1 MSLLASIPAPTRDL
15 ARDEAPAPVAAS
27 APSRPVKELPAYGQR
42 KGYVPRRQE
51 DFGDG
56 GAFPEC
62 HVAQYPL
69 DMGRPD
75 KRGGAGSGGGGGRS
89 SQTLALTL
97 NAEGD
102 INYDALV
109 RQGENRNKIVATGHK
124 AIVPKLDQLNA
135 DMPKPD
141 EEEVEATA
149 KATAAALSLRLDRKQ
164 AAVNPATVPSAP
176 GAAQYIK
183 YTPASANSAQTSTRI
198 IKMQDM
204 PVDPLEPP
212 KFRHVKVPR
221 GPGSPPVPVMHSP
234 PRGLTHKDQQD
245 WKIPPCVSN
254 WKNAKGYTIPL
265 DKRLAADGRGLQ
277 EVQINDQFAKFTEA
291 LYIAEH
297 KARSA
302 VETRAKMQ
310 REIMA
315 RDKERKEEELRDLAM
330 RARLD
335 RLGGAAGVGAGT
347 DASAGAASAG
357 GRDEGKAYVAAPSGA
372 RRSASPES
380 DEERDLPPSNRTRDE
395 RRGGGGIRGDGRER
409 SNRSDDEDREG
420 LEETREEREE
430 RRRRDEIREDRK
442 RERERERRLDQK
454 DAHGFKRSKLTRD
467 KDRDISEKIALG
479 MAKVTGG
486 EAMYD
491 QRLFNQDTG
500 LNTGL
505 AEEEAYNLY
514 DKPLFADRSD
524 LFKGRANRDEEA
536 YEGRAGGG
544 GGGGA
549 GGEIDTAR
557 FKPDKGFTG
566 ADYGGGSTKNDDGGG
581 GGGDL
586 QFEKDPAEADPFGL
600 DAFLSDVR
608 EGRKKPLDKIGKGGG
623 MSAAG
628 GGAGRREDYEGGGSG
643 RRMDFTSG
651 GN

>member
-1 MSLLASIPAPTRDL
+1 MFGVDNSSCVFVQLIDYRVNFPSGFLLNFICSLISSSLP
-15 ARDEAPAPVAAS
+15 PVA
-27 APSRPVKELPAYGQR
+27 
-42 KGYVPRRQE
+42 
-51 DFGDG
+51 G

-75 KRGGAGSGGGGGRS
+75 KRGGAGGSGVGGRS

-109 RQGENRNKIVATGHK
+109 RQGENRNKIVASGHK

-149 KATAAALSLRLDRKQ
+149 KATAAALALRLDRKQ

-335 RLGGAAGVGAGT
+335 RLGGAAGIGTGA
-347 DASAGAASAG
+347 DIAPAPS
-357 GRDEGKAYVAAPSGA
+357 GRDEGRAYVAPSF

-395 RRGGGGIRGDGRER
+395 RRGGGGGGGGNSRGGDRDRRG
-409 SNRSDDEDREG
+409 NRSDDDSDKEERERH
-420 LEETREEREE
+420 EETREEREE

-442 RERERERRLDQK
+442 RERERERRLDSK

-500 LNTGL
+500 LHTGL
-505 AEEEAYNLY
+505 VEEDAYNLY
-514 DKPLFADRSD
+514 DQPLFADRSD

-544 GGGGA
+544 PGGAGA

-566 ADYGGGSTKNDDGGG
+566 ADYGGKSGGG
-581 GGGDL
+581 GEDGGNGGGKGDL

-623 MSAAG
+623 MAAAG
-628 GGAGRREDYEGGGSG
+628 GSAGKREDYEGGGSG

-651 GN
+651 GK

>member
-42 KGYVPRRQE
+42 KGHVPRRQE

-75 KRGGAGSGGGGGRS
+75 KRGGAGSGGAGGRS

-357 GRDEGKAYVAAPSGA
+357 GRDEGKAYVAAPSG

-380 DEERDLPPSNRTRDE
+380 DKERDLPPSNRTRDE

-505 AEEEAYNLY
+505 AEEDAYNLY

-544 GGGGA
+544 GGAGGA
-549 GGEIDTAR
+549 IDTAR
-557 FKPDKGFTG
+557 FKPDKGFAG
-566 ADYGGGSTKNDDGGG
+566 ADYGGGDNKNDDGDGGG
-581 GGGDL
+581 GGL

-628 GGAGRREDYEGGGSG
+628 GGAGKREDYEGGGSG